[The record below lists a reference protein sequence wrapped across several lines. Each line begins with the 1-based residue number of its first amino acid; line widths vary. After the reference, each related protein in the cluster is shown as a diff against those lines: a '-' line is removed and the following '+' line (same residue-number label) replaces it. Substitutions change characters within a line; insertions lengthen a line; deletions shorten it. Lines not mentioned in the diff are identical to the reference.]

1 MSPQAVQ
8 DPPRRT
14 GSHPM
19 NWTIVTG
26 IVAVFGALL
35 STWNAVSKQLEK
47 RRRVTVK
54 VSRGFETYG
63 PVLGPSSVIVTALN
77 KGHLSVTLSGVGI
90 LLPDGGT
97 VVYLGQ
103 SGNTRF
109 PHELESGKSCLIC
122 MPVRALG
129 EQMKK
134 AGFSGTIKIAGY
146 FRDALDKTYASKR
159 FDFDV
164 EKAMNVRD

>member
-1 MSPQAVQ
+1 
-8 DPPRRT
+8 
-14 GSHPM
+14 M

-26 IVAVFGALL
+26 VVAVFGASL

-54 VSRGFETYG
+54 VSRGFEAYG
-63 PVLGPSSVIVTALN
+63 PVLGPDSVIVTALN
-77 KGHLSVTLSGVGI
+77 KGQRSVTLSGAGS

-97 VVYLGQ
+97 VIYFGQ

-109 PHELESGKSCLIC
+109 PHELESGKSCLIS
-122 MPVRALG
+122 MPVQAVG

-134 AGFSGTIKIAGY
+134 AGFSGTIKLAGY

-159 FDFDV
+159 FHFDV
-164 EKAMNVRD
+164 EKSMNVRD